1 MAEGGRI
8 RAAERGQE
16 IGRDVLEFVNPYP
29 WMSSTEA
36 RVHLALEEAGVPFS
50 WRWFDG
56 ESPTFNQLLVNQGF
70 QPEFTL
76 LEHKAVVM
84 VQGGFWG
91 FLPGVLDKV
100 ALAQVALEADG
111 WRVCVLFGTDIDAGN
126 AWPEMKKVIPEL
138 GTIKGPIRPNPYGN
152 VDLMGRLTNR
162 EHGSRPANPQVERIR
177 SRERSGRRTRRI
189 RERSGDG
196 GRARVGSALRS
207 R

>member
-1 MAEGGRI
+1 MAEGRRV
-8 RAAERGQE
+8 RARDDKREV
-16 IGRDVLEFVNPYP
+16 GRDVLEFTNPYP

-56 ESPTFNQLLVNQGF
+56 ESPTFQELLGNQGF

-76 LEHKAVVM
+76 REYKAVVM
-84 VQGGFWG
+84 VLGGFWG

-111 WRVCVLFGTDIDAGN
+111 WRVCVLIGTDVDAGN
-126 AWPEMKKVIPEL
+126 AMAEMKKVIPEL
-138 GTIKGPIRPNPYGN
+138 GTIKGPIRPNPYGT

-162 EHGSRPANPQVERIR
+162 QIGSRPANPKVDRIR
-177 SRERSGRRTRRI
+177 SKERRGRRT
-189 RERSGDG
+189 
-196 GRARVGSALRS
+196 LRS
-207 R
+207 RRRLGDDGRRRVGGAADSR